1 MPYHLTR
8 GAVCGT
14 SGCFFSLPRYLRR
27 CVTLNNTLIIVVYQ
41 SIRAHLPTKLSREPA
56 LRGSRAHAT
65 AAARPWAVAHGSQ
78 RGQGRS
84 LATHGPPTDERSTR
98 ATGARQQSRRSSD
111 RHGTPLRGGARIS
124 TRPGPFP
131 RDAWAADGRSS
142 TKGPVREV
150 RVCYLRDASRAVDRR
165 GLQPRRTRGER
176 AISFTSFA
184 GESAPRRSST
194 SSAPLP
200 GLRRGRAVPGRW
212 TLDSTR
218 SVVDDGVSM
227 RARHAPG
234 SRCRSADA

>member
-1 MPYHLTR
+1 MRATGERDERVEITWMRVLVAYVYKSPPLFGGPQSYIISFCTPHTAFIIICKRGLRPHLPYHLTR

-56 LRGSRAHAT
+56 LRGSRARAT

-78 RGQGRS
+78 RGQDRS

-111 RHGTPLRGGARIS
+111 RHGAPLRGGARIS

-131 RDAWAADGRSS
+131 RDAWAADGR
-142 TKGPVREV
+142 TFDE
-150 RVCYLRDASRAVDRR
+150 
-165 GLQPRRTRGER
+165 RTRARGPR
-176 AISFTSFA
+176 LLLARRIA
-184 GESAPRRSST
+184 GRRSKRPPTAS
-194 SSAPLP
+194 
-200 GLRRGRAVPGRW
+200 
-212 TLDSTR
+212 DTR
-218 SVVDDGVSM
+218 
-227 RARHAPG
+227 
-234 SRCRSADA
+234 